1 MNPVST
7 NMLIKKLSESGE
19 ISTGVLSEA
28 PSKAKQKGVPL
39 PRFLIE
45 SGMVSKKKLYDVL
58 SDIYG
63 VPYVDLVN
71 FQISPDVL
79 KAIPSELAHR
89 FKAMPLFKIGNTI
102 NVAMEDPVDMN
113 AIDQLRQRSHCEIDP
128 CLGAQMDIE
137 TALNEHYGSSN
148 EVHQLLESLAK
159 ERTPRAEFNDR
170 KNNVSVSS
178 KQNGWVNEHPVV
190 KLVNLILREA
200 YEKSASDIH
209 IEPEEKILR
218 IRLRIDGVLQEAST
232 PPKELESEIISR
244 IKVLAQMDIAE
255 TRIPQDGRI
264 KMGFDEKSV
273 DMRVSSVPTVY
284 GENIAIRLLKDSEA
298 VFSLQSL
305 GLSEDMRATFEKM
318 IKRPYG
324 MILETGPTGSGKT
337 TTLYAALNMI
347 NSVEKNIVTIED
359 PVEYKLPMIRQI
371 PVNVKAGLGFAQA
384 LRSILRQDPDVIM
397 VGEIRD
403 KETVEIAVQSALT
416 GHLVFS
422 TLHANS
428 AAGVITRLLDMKIEP
443 FLVSSAVIGILS
455 QRLVRKICERCKT
468 EDKAAKEILES
479 VQHVLPENFKA
490 FKGRGCRFCSNTG
503 NKGRIGIFEL
513 ATMQESL
520 QKKVLM
526 RASTD
531 EIEEEMKR
539 LGFKSMREDA
549 FDKVGQGVISLE
561 EAMKAVD
568 MVSL

>member
-1 MNPVST
+1 MNSVST

-19 ISTGVLSEA
+19 ASAGALSEA
-28 PSKAKQKGVPL
+28 PVKARQKGMSL
-39 PRFLIE
+39 PHFLIE
-45 SGMVSKKKLYDVL
+45 TGVIPKKKLYDVL
-58 SDIYG
+58 ADIYG
-63 VPYVDLVN
+63 VPFVDLGN
-71 FQISPDVL
+71 FQISPDAL

-89 FKAMPLFKIGNTI
+89 YKVMPLFKIGNTI

-113 AIDQLRQRSHCEIDP
+113 AIDQLRQRSRCEIDP
-128 CLGAQMDIE
+128 CLGAQTDIE
-137 TALNEHYGSSN
+137 NALNEHYGSSN
-148 EVHQLLESLAK
+148 EVHQLLQSLTK
-159 ERTPRAEFNDR
+159 ERTPQVKDDKKTNS
-170 KNNVSVSS
+170 NQIT
-178 KQNGWVNEHPVV
+178 KQGGWINEHPVV

-209 IEPEEKILR
+209 VEPEEKILR

-264 KMGFDEKSV
+264 KMDFDGKSA

-305 GLSEDMRATFEKM
+305 GLNEQMRAAFEKL

-337 TTLYAALNMI
+337 TTLYAALNRI
-347 NSVEKNIVTIED
+347 NTIEKNIVTIED

-455 QRLVRKICERCKT
+455 QRLVRKICERCKI
-468 EDKAAKEILES
+468 EDKASKEILES
-479 VQHVLPENFKA
+479 VKEMLPGNFTA
-490 FKGRGCRFCSNTG
+490 FKGRGCRFCNNTG
-503 NKGRIGIFEL
+503 SKGRIGIFEL

-531 EIEEEMKR
+531 EIEQEMKS
-539 LGFKSMREDA
+539 LGFKTMREDA
-549 FDKVGQGVISLE
+549 FDKVGQGIISLE

-568 MVSL
+568 MVNL